1 MATWV
6 GEPEISHTTT
16 VKMPWQ
22 TVQSASNQA
31 KIPSAKLRRRRWI
44 AFLAGTDFVL
54 ATCWVL
60 AGLLSAS
67 GSRAIGTEVVGLAF
81 ILVWFLALNFKG
93 ARENQVLGVG
103 SEEYKRVL
111 GAGVLTAG
119 LGAIAVVMTDGMI
132 PREIIL
138 AGVLPGTL
146 AMLVARWVLRRILH
160 ARAREGSTLSRV
172 VVIGAAQDIKYID
185 NQIQK
190 KTSSMYT
197 VVAAIEDTGSALAL
211 RDVPV
216 SHQVEDLQDLLALH
230 DADAVMI
237 AGTLNAGG
245 DSIKQLSW
253 ELESSGTELILA
265 SSLTNV
271 AGPRIKVRPVEGLP
285 LMHVEPPAFT
295 GARVWIKRALD
306 VILSAAALI
315 LLSPLF
321 GALALA
327 VRLDSPGPV
336 IFRQTRVGKDGKEFV
351 MYKFRT
357 MVVDAEQRLT
367 ELQDANEG
375 AGPLFK
381 LKTDPRVTKIGRVL
395 RKMSLDELPQ
405 IYNVLR
411 GEMSLVGPRPPL
423 RSEVDV
429 YERHIYRRLLI
440 KPGLTGLWQVNG
452 RSDLSW
458 EDSVRLD
465 LYYVE
470 NWSVIGDLVIMWHT
484 FKAMIRPQGA
494 Y

>member
-1 MATWV
+1 MAIWV
-6 GEPEISHTTT
+6 GEPQISHATT
-16 VKMPWQ
+16 VKIPWQ
-22 TVQSASNQA
+22 TVPSGNKQA
-31 KIPSAKLRRRRWI
+31 KIPSARLRRRRWMI
-44 AFLAGTDFVL
+44 LLAGTDLAL
-54 ATCWVL
+54 ATCWVVG
-60 AGLLSAS
+60 GLLYASAS
-67 GSRAIGTEVVGLAF
+67 LTAGAVLASLAV

-119 LGAIAVVMTDGMI
+119 LGAIAIVMTDGII
-132 PREIIL
+132 PREIVL
-138 AGVLPGTL
+138 VGVLPGTL
-146 AMLVARWVLRRILH
+146 AMLMARWVLRRVLH
-160 ARAREGSTLSRV
+160 TRARQGATLSRV
-172 VVIGAAQDIKYID
+172 VVVGAAQDITYLD

-197 VVAAIEDTGSALAL
+197 VVAAVEDTGTGLVL

-216 SHQVEDLQDLLALH
+216 SHRVEELPDLLTLH
-230 DADAVMI
+230 DADAVMV
-237 AGTLNAGG
+237 AGALNAGG
-245 DSIKQLSW
+245 DAVQQLGW
-253 ELESSGTELILA
+253 ELERSGTELILA

-306 VILSAAALI
+306 VFLSTTALI
-315 LLSPLF
+315 LLSPIF

-327 VRLDSPGPV
+327 VRLDSAGPV
-336 IFRQTRVGKDGKEFV
+336 IFRQTRVGKDGEEFV

-357 MVVDAEQRLT
+357 MVVDAEQRLAQ
-367 ELQDANEG
+367 LQDANEG

-381 LKTDPRVTKIGRVL
+381 LKDDPRVTKIGKLL
-395 RKMSLDELPQ
+395 RKLSLDELPQ

-411 GEMSLVGPRPPL
+411 GDMSLVGPRPPL

-470 NWSVIGDLVIMWHT
+470 NWSVIGDLIIMWHT
-484 FKAMIRPQGA
+484 FKAMVRPQGA